1 MATLILAEQHQGQL
15 KAGTANVI
23 TAAGAL
29 AQPIEILLI
38 GPGAGTA
45 AEQAARFAGVARV
58 LVAETTESC
67 APETQAELIAGLAG
81 RHPGQLVAEASI
93 QGRSILPR
101 VAALLDVGMIA
112 EVIAIESPTVFRR
125 PIYAGNA
132 IARIESLDEVRVL
145 TIRPSAFAPAE
156 QGETACP
163 IVRLEPPLAPAA
175 SRLVSE
181 VLSTSARPEL
191 GSARVVVSGGRG
203 LGSRENFALVE
214 RVADRLGGAVGASRA
229 AVDAG
234 FAGNDLQVGQTGKH
248 VAPDLYLAVGISGA
262 IQHLAGMSGSKV
274 IVAINQDAE
283 APITQVADYTLI
295 ADLFEALP
303 ALERAL

>member
-1 MATLILAEQHQGQL
+1 MSSLIVAEHHLGQL
-15 KAGTANVI
+15 KAATANVI
-23 TAAGAL
+23 MAAREL
-29 AQPIEILLI
+29 TQPIELLLI
-38 GPGAGTA
+38 GPGACAA
-45 AEQAARFAGVARV
+45 AEQAAAFAGVERV
-58 LVAETTESC
+58 LVAETAESC
-67 APETQAELIAGLAG
+67 APEVLAELIARLAG
-81 RHPGQLVAEASI
+81 RRLGHVLAEAST
-93 QGRSILPR
+93 QGRSVLPR

-112 EVIAIESPTVFRR
+112 EVIAIDSQTVFRR

-132 IARIESLDEVRVL
+132 IACVESLDEVRIL
-145 TIRPSAFAPAE
+145 TVRASAFAKAE
-156 QGETACP
+156 RCATPCP
-163 IVRLEPPLAPAA
+163 IVRLEEALAPAA

-274 IVAINQDAE
+274 IVAINQDGE
-283 APITQVADYTLI
+283 APITQVADYTLV

>member
-1 MATLILAEQHQGQL
+1 MTTLILAEQHQGQL
-15 KAGTANVI
+15 KAGTANVVI
-23 TAAGAL
+23 AAREL
-29 AQPIEILLI
+29 AQPIELLLI
-38 GPGAGTA
+38 GPGAAAA
-45 AEQAARFAGVARV
+45 AEQAAALVGVDRV
-58 LVAETTESC
+58 LVIETAAPC
-67 APETQAELIAGLAG
+67 APESQAELIAGLAG
-81 RHPGQLVAEASI
+81 RQPGQLLAEASV
-93 QGRSILPR
+93 QGRSVLPR

-112 EVIAIESPTVFRR
+112 EVIGIDSPTVFRR

-132 IARIESLDEVRVL
+132 IARIESLDEVQVL
-145 TIRPSAFAPAE
+145 TIRASAFAPAE
-156 QGETACP
+156 QGEPPCP
-163 IVRLEPPLAPAA
+163 IVRLEQALIPAA
-175 SRLVSE
+175 SRVVSE

-248 VAPDLYLAVGISGA
+248 VAPDLYVAVGISGA
-262 IQHLAGMSGSKV
+262 IQHLAGMSGSKI

-283 APITQVADYTLI
+283 APIAQVADYTLV
-295 ADLFEALP
+295 ADLFQALP
-303 ALERAL
+303 DLERAL

>member
-1 MATLILAEQHQGQL
+1 MSSLIIAEHHQGQL

-23 TAAGAL
+23 MAARAL
-29 AQPIEILLI
+29 AQSIEVLLI
-38 GPGAGTA
+38 GPGAAVA
-45 AEQAARFAGVARV
+45 AAQAAGFAGVERV
-58 LVAETTESC
+58 LVAETAEFC
-67 APETQAELIAGLAG
+67 APETQAELIAGLVG
-81 RHPGQLVAEASI
+81 RHPGQLLAEASI

-112 EVIAIESPTVFRR
+112 EVIAIDSPTEFRR

-132 IARIESLDEVRVL
+132 IARVEALDEVRVL
-145 TIRPSAFAPAE
+145 TIRASAFAQAE
-156 QGETACP
+156 RHETACP
-163 IVRLEPPLAPAA
+163 IVRLELEWAPAR

-181 VLSTSARPEL
+181 ALSTSARPEL

-248 VAPDLYLAVGISGA
+248 VAPDLYVAVGISGA

-283 APITQVADYTLI
+283 APITQVADYTLV